1 MQFLKKIEGPTAE
14 NSSSNVDLAHCAESL
29 CLPYYGMQLDSAT
42 MHLSCFEIQRLHCRI
57 QAQSKNYDIF
67 ASSKSAFDTEMKIDP
82 LNFATI
88 FVLVKKIYAAC

>member
-1 MQFLKKIEGPTAE
+1 MQFKKKLKVPQLKI
-14 NSSSNVDLAHCAESL
+14 VDLAHCAESL

-42 MHLSCFEIQRLHCRI
+42 MHPSCFEIQRLHCRI

-67 ASSKSAFDTEMKIDP
+67 ASSKSVFDTEMKIDP